1 MKTSGGGPRSSGVA
15 AMAVTRELGNALSL
29 WGSRVGS
36 MAAETGRSCSRA
48 AVTVTE
54 PAALRGTRIMGQ
66 GAARAGRKRTEE
78 AQRGWRAEAEDR
90 SLQ

>member
-48 AVTVTE
+48 AVTDQTCS
-54 PAALRGTRIMGQ
+54 PKRHPNH
-66 GAARAGRKRTEE
+66 GARCSQGRKKKE
-78 AQRGWRAEAEDR
+78 
-90 SLQ
+90 